1 MSQHPCHPRLTV
13 TLCFDVATRV
23 LLGHRISFKPP
34 NPHSALLALQ
44 QVNQHARSWD
54 PRGIPDD
61 IQTDSSFPS
70 TSLLQA
76 LTDLDSGGARELD
89 PES

>member
-1 MSQHPCHPRLTV
+1 M
-13 TLCFDVATRV
+13 
-23 LLGHRISFKPP
+23 LLGHRISFEPP
-34 NPHSALLALQ
+34 NPHSALLTLQ
-44 QVNQHARSWD
+44 QVNQHARSWG
-54 PRGIPDD
+54 GIPDD
-61 IQTDSSFPS
+61 IQTDSSFLS